1 MVSSPCTAF
10 CEMENNICKACGRT
24 KEHLLNWITY
34 TEAERLKI
42 MSELEA
48 NKKHEPRKRR

>member
-10 CEMENNICKACGRT
+10 CKMKKGVCIVCGRT

-34 TEAERLKI
+34 SEEERLKI
-42 MSELEA
+42 MSQLET
-48 NKKHEPRKRR
+48 NKKHTRRKSG

>member
-1 MVSSPCTAF
+1 MVSSPCTSF
-10 CEMENNICKACGRT
+10 CEMENNICKVCGRT

-34 TEAERLKI
+34 TEEERLKI

-48 NKKHEPRKRR
+48 NKKHERRKRR